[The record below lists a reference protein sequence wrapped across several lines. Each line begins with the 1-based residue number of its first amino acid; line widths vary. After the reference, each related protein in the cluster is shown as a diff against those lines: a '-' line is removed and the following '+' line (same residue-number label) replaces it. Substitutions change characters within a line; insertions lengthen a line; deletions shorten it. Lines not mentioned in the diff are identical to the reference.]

1 MSGYGQNLAEPPPRP
16 EFLGRPEETAKAVR
30 AGTHRVR
37 SLEATEVTAMTAA
50 RAAGMTR
57 LAELTGLDRLGIPV
71 FSSMRPAAEAGSL
84 TVTGGKGAS
93 TRAARLSALLEAVER
108 HCGERQG
115 RTGVVA
121 TRQELQTRVTTLDPA
136 ALILSAG
143 HGYRDD
149 VLLEWW
155 PTRDVDRDEVVMIP
169 AVAVLCP
176 YRLGPFLFRWSSNG
190 LAAGNSLPEA
200 FLHGLLEVIER
211 DATSFGETVLDGPL
225 LDTASLAPGE
235 ASDLVARFAAAGIDT
250 WVRVFTTEVGIPTF
264 HVVLDDRERRDPLL
278 INGGFGCHL
287 DPAVGL
293 TRALTE
299 AALSRASVIAGA
311 REDLADMAVK
321 RDLGYDR
328 LKEGFARWFRADRP
342 RVPLAD
348 HRDLS
353 TDSIAGDLD
362 VLLSRLRG
370 ARFNRVLAA
379 DLSLPGLGFCVTR
392 AVVPGMEL
400 RHIDRGRMGPRLA
413 RRVDAAA

>member
-1 MSGYGQNLAEPPPRP
+1 M
-16 EFLGRPEETAKAVR
+16 
-30 AGTHRVR
+30 R
-37 SLEATEVTAMTAA
+37 SLEATEATAMTAA

-71 FSSMRPAAEAGSL
+71 FSSMRPAAEDGSL
-84 TVTGGKGAS
+84 TVTGGKGTS
-93 TRAARLSALLEAVER
+93 SRAARLSALLEAVER
-108 HCGERQG
+108 HCGERHG
-115 RTGVVA
+115 RAGVVA
-121 TRQELQTRVTTLDPA
+121 TRQELRHRATVLDPV

-155 PTRDVDRDEVVMIP
+155 PARDVNGDEVVLVP
-169 AVAVLCP
+169 AAAVLCP

-225 LDTASLAPGE
+225 LDTAALPPGE
-235 ASDLVARFAAAGIDT
+235 ASALVACFAAAGIDT
-250 WVRVFTTEVGIPTF
+250 WVRVFTTEVGVPTF
-264 HVVLDDRERRDPLL
+264 HVVLDDRERQDPLL

-311 REDLADMAVK
+311 REDLADAAAK
-321 RDLGYDR
+321 RHLGYHR
-328 LKEGFARWFRADRP
+328 LKEGFARWFCADRP
-342 RVPLAD
+342 RVSLSD
-348 HRDLS
+348 HPDRS

-362 VLLSRLRG
+362 VLLTCLRDAG
-370 ARFNRVLAA
+370 FDRVVAA
-379 DLSLPGLGFCVTR
+379 DLSLPGLGFSVVR
-392 AVVPGMEL
+392 AIVPGLEL
-400 RHIDRGRMGPRLA
+400 HHIDRGRLGTRLA
-413 RRVDAAA
+413 RRLDAAA